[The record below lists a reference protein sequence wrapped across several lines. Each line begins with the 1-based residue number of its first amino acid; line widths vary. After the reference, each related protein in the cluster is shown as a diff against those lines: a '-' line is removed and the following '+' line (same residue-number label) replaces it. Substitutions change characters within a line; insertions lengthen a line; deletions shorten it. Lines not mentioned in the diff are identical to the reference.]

1 MVNDPVLWVDF
12 GELGQ
17 AVLRRSVAQ
26 ALNQGLLVDIAEKKQ
41 RKQSQNKMRRGS
53 ENKGAR

>member
-1 MVNDPVLWVDF
+1 VVNDPVLWVDF